1 MRFIKQLLIILGVTF
16 AGEALHFLLPLPV
29 PASIY
34 GLVLMLLCL
43 CFKVFPLRAVEET
56 GDFLIDL
63 MPALF
68 IPATVGVMAAWDVL
82 QPVLLQVALI
92 TFLSLRLLWRT
103 AEPGHICIGAV
114 VEAKVSCSPVQS
126 PAGFRCAD
134 HFGFARP
141 WHGL

>member
-1 MRFIKQLLIILGVTF
+1 MRFIKQLLIVLGVTF

-92 TFLSLRLLWRT
+92 TFLSL
-103 AEPGHICIGAV
+103 IVVMAV
-114 VEAKVSCSPVQS
+114 SGRVTQWALRREAKHHQEEKHH
-126 PAGFRCAD
+126 A
-134 HFGFARP
+134 
-141 WHGL
+141 

>member
-92 TFLSLRLLWRT
+92 TFLSL
-103 AEPGHICIGAV
+103 IVVMAV
-114 VEAKVSCSPVQS
+114 SGRVTQWALRREAKHHQEEKHH
-126 PAGFRCAD
+126 A
-134 HFGFARP
+134 
-141 WHGL
+141 

>member
-43 CFKVFPLRAVEET
+43 CFKVFPLRTVEES
-56 GDFLIDL
+56 GDLLIAL
-63 MPALF
+63 MPAPF
-68 IPATVGVMAAWDVL
+68 VPATVGVMAAWDVL

-92 TFLSLRLLWRT
+92 TFLSL
-103 AEPGHICIGAV
+103 IVVMAV
-114 VEAKVSCSPVQS
+114 SGRVTQWALRREAKHHQEEKHH
-126 PAGFRCAD
+126 A
-134 HFGFARP
+134 
-141 WHGL
+141 

>member
-34 GLVLMLLCL
+34 GLVLMLLCV

-82 QPVLLQVALI
+82 QPMLLQVALI
-92 TFLSLRLLWRT
+92 TFLSL
-103 AEPGHICIGAV
+103 IVVMAV
-114 VEAKVSCSPVQS
+114 SGRVTQWALRREAKHHQEEKHH
-126 PAGFRCAD
+126 A
-134 HFGFARP
+134 
-141 WHGL
+141 

>member
-16 AGEALHFLLPLPV
+16 VGEALHFLLPLPV

-92 TFLSLRLLWRT
+92 TFLSL
-103 AEPGHICIGAV
+103 IVVMAV
-114 VEAKVSCSPVQS
+114 SGRVTQWALRREAKHHQEEKHH
-126 PAGFRCAD
+126 A
-134 HFGFARP
+134 
-141 WHGL
+141 

>member
-43 CFKVFPLRAVEET
+43 RFKVFPLRAVEET

-68 IPATVGVMAAWDVL
+68 VPATVGVMAAWDVL

-92 TFLSLRLLWRT
+92 TFLSL
-103 AEPGHICIGAV
+103 IVVMAV
-114 VEAKVSCSPVQS
+114 SGRVTQWALRRETKHHQEEKHHA
-126 PAGFRCAD
+126 
-134 HFGFARP
+134 
-141 WHGL
+141 

>member
-68 IPATVGVMAAWDVL
+68 VPATVGVMAAWDVL

-92 TFLSLRLLWRT
+92 TFLSL
-103 AEPGHICIGAV
+103 IVVMAV
-114 VEAKVSCSPVQS
+114 SGQVTQWALRREAKHHQEEKHH
-126 PAGFRCAD
+126 A
-134 HFGFARP
+134 
-141 WHGL
+141 

>member
-68 IPATVGVMAAWDVL
+68 VPATVGVMSAWDVL

-92 TFLSLRLLWRT
+92 TFLSL
-103 AEPGHICIGAV
+103 IVVMAV
-114 VEAKVSCSPVQS
+114 SGRVTQWALRREAKHHQKEKRH
-126 PAGFRCAD
+126 A
-134 HFGFARP
+134 
-141 WHGL
+141 

>member
-43 CFKVFPLRAVEET
+43 CLKVFPLRAVEET

-68 IPATVGVMAAWDVL
+68 VPATVGVMAAWDVL

-92 TFLSLRLLWRT
+92 TFLSL
-103 AEPGHICIGAV
+103 IVVMAV
-114 VEAKVSCSPVQS
+114 SGRVTQWVLRRKAKHHQEEKHH
-126 PAGFRCAD
+126 A
-134 HFGFARP
+134 
-141 WHGL
+141 

>member
-68 IPATVGVMAAWDVL
+68 VPATVGVMAAWDVL

-92 TFLSLRLLWRT
+92 TFLSL
-103 AEPGHICIGAV
+103 IVVMAV
-114 VEAKVSCSPVQS
+114 SGRVTQWALRRETKHHQEEKHHA
-126 PAGFRCAD
+126 
-134 HFGFARP
+134 
-141 WHGL
+141 

>member
-63 MPALF
+63 VPALF
-68 IPATVGVMAAWDVL
+68 VPATVGVMAAWDVL

-92 TFLSLRLLWRT
+92 TFLSL
-103 AEPGHICIGAV
+103 IIVMAV
-114 VEAKVSCSPVQS
+114 SGRVTQWALRREAKHHQEEKHH
-126 PAGFRCAD
+126 A
-134 HFGFARP
+134 
-141 WHGL
+141 

>member
-63 MPALF
+63 MRALF

-92 TFLSLRLLWRT
+92 TFLSLFVVM
-103 AEPGHICIGAV
+103 AV
-114 VEAKVSCSPVQS
+114 SGRVTQWALRQEAKHHQEEKHH
-126 PAGFRCAD
+126 A
-134 HFGFARP
+134 
-141 WHGL
+141 

>member
-34 GLVLMLLCL
+34 GLMLMLLCL

-92 TFLSLRLLWRT
+92 TFLSL
-103 AEPGHICIGAV
+103 IVVMAV
-114 VEAKVSCSPVQS
+114 SGRVTQWALRREAKHHQEEKHH
-126 PAGFRCAD
+126 A
-134 HFGFARP
+134 
-141 WHGL
+141 

>member
-92 TFLSLRLLWRT
+92 AFLSL
-103 AEPGHICIGAV
+103 IVVMAV
-114 VEAKVSCSPVQS
+114 SGRVTQWALRREAKHHQEEKHH
-126 PAGFRCAD
+126 A
-134 HFGFARP
+134 
-141 WHGL
+141 

>member
-1 MRFIKQLLIILGVTF
+1 MRFIKQLLIILGVAF

-68 IPATVGVMAAWDVL
+68 VPATVGVMAAWDVL

-92 TFLSLRLLWRT
+92 TFLSL
-103 AEPGHICIGAV
+103 IVVMAV
-114 VEAKVSCSPVQS
+114 SGRVTQWALRREAKHHQEEKHH
-126 PAGFRCAD
+126 A
-134 HFGFARP
+134 
-141 WHGL
+141 

>member
-1 MRFIKQLLIILGVTF
+1 MRFIKQLLIILGVTV

-63 MPALF
+63 MTALF
-68 IPATVGVMAAWDVL
+68 VPATVGVMAAWAVM
-82 QPVLLQVALI
+82 QPELLQVALI
-92 TFLSLRLLWRT
+92 TFLSL
-103 AEPGHICIGAV
+103 IVVMAV
-114 VEAKVSCSPVQS
+114 SGRVTQWALRREAKHHQEEKHH
-126 PAGFRCAD
+126 A
-134 HFGFARP
+134 
-141 WHGL
+141 

>member
-68 IPATVGVMAAWDVL
+68 FPATVGVMAAWDVL

-92 TFLSLRLLWRT
+92 TFLSL
-103 AEPGHICIGAV
+103 IVVMAV
-114 VEAKVSCSPVQS
+114 SGRVTQWALRREAKHHQEEKHH
-126 PAGFRCAD
+126 A
-134 HFGFARP
+134 
-141 WHGL
+141 

>member
-68 IPATVGVMAAWDVL
+68 VPVTVGVMAAWDVL

-92 TFLSLRLLWRT
+92 TFLSL
-103 AEPGHICIGAV
+103 IVVMAV
-114 VEAKVSCSPVQS
+114 SGRVTQWALRREAKHHQEEKHH
-126 PAGFRCAD
+126 A
-134 HFGFARP
+134 
-141 WHGL
+141 

>member
-16 AGEALHFLLPLPV
+16 VGEALHFLLPLPV
-29 PASIY
+29 PASLY

-43 CFKVFPLRAVEET
+43 RFKVFPLRAVEET

-92 TFLSLRLLWRT
+92 TFLSL
-103 AEPGHICIGAV
+103 IVVMAV
-114 VEAKVSCSPVQS
+114 SGRVTQWALRREAKHHQEEKHH
-126 PAGFRCAD
+126 A
-134 HFGFARP
+134 
-141 WHGL
+141 

>member
-68 IPATVGVMAAWDVL
+68 VPATVGVMAAWDVL
-82 QPVLLQVALI
+82 PPVLLQVALI
-92 TFLSLRLLWRT
+92 TFLSL
-103 AEPGHICIGAV
+103 IVVMAV
-114 VEAKVSCSPVQS
+114 SGRVTQWALRREAKHHQEEKHH
-126 PAGFRCAD
+126 A
-134 HFGFARP
+134 
-141 WHGL
+141 

>member
-16 AGEALHFLLPLPV
+16 VGEALHFLLPLPV

-92 TFLSLRLLWRT
+92 TFLSL
-103 AEPGHICIGAV
+103 IVVMAV
-114 VEAKVSCSPVQS
+114 SGRVTQWALRREAKYHQEEKHH
-126 PAGFRCAD
+126 A
-134 HFGFARP
+134 
-141 WHGL
+141 

>member
-43 CFKVFPLRAVEET
+43 RFKVFPLRAVEET

-63 MPALF
+63 MP
-68 IPATVGVMAAWDVL
+68 P
-82 QPVLLQVALI
+82 QPWA
-92 TFLSLRLLWRT
+92 SWP
-103 AEPGHICIGAV
+103 PGMC
-114 VEAKVSCSPVQS
+114 CS
-126 PAGFRCAD
+126 RCCC
-134 HFGFARP
+134 R
-141 WHGL
+141 

>member
-16 AGEALHFLLPLPV
+16 AGEALQFLLPLPV

-68 IPATVGVMAAWDVL
+68 VPATVGVMAAWDVL

-92 TFLSLRLLWRT
+92 TFLSL
-103 AEPGHICIGAV
+103 IVVMAV
-114 VEAKVSCSPVQS
+114 SGRVTQWALRREAKHHQEEKHH
-126 PAGFRCAD
+126 A
-134 HFGFARP
+134 
-141 WHGL
+141 

>member
-16 AGEALHFLLPLPV
+16 VGEALHFLLPLPV

-43 CFKVFPLRAVEET
+43 RFKVFPLRAVEET

-68 IPATVGVMAAWDVL
+68 VPATVGVMAAWDVL

-92 TFLSLRLLWRT
+92 TFLSL
-103 AEPGHICIGAV
+103 IVVMAV
-114 VEAKVSCSPVQS
+114 SGRVTQWALRREAKHHQEEKHH
-126 PAGFRCAD
+126 A
-134 HFGFARP
+134 
-141 WHGL
+141 

>member
-1 MRFIKQLLIILGVTF
+1 MKYIKQFGIILSVTLL
-16 AGEALHFLLPLPV
+16 GELLNAVIPLPV

-68 IPATVGVMAAWDVL
+68 VPATVGVMAAWDVL

-92 TFLSLRLLWRT
+92 TFLSL
-103 AEPGHICIGAV
+103 IVVMAV
-114 VEAKVSCSPVQS
+114 SGRVTQWALRREAKHHQEEKHH
-126 PAGFRCAD
+126 A
-134 HFGFARP
+134 
-141 WHGL
+141 

>member
-56 GDFLIDL
+56 GDFFIDL

-92 TFLSLRLLWRT
+92 TFLSL
-103 AEPGHICIGAV
+103 IVVMAV
-114 VEAKVSCSPVQS
+114 SGRVTQWALRQEAKHHQEEKHH
-126 PAGFRCAD
+126 A
-134 HFGFARP
+134 
-141 WHGL
+141 

>member
-43 CFKVFPLRAVEET
+43 RFKVFPLRAVEET

-68 IPATVGVMAAWDVL
+68 VPATVGVMAAWDVL

-92 TFLSLRLLWRT
+92 TFLSL
-103 AEPGHICIGAV
+103 IVVMAV
-114 VEAKVSCSPVQS
+114 SGRVTQWALRREAKHHQE
-126 PAGFRCAD
+126 AKHHA
-134 HFGFARP
+134 
-141 WHGL
+141 

>member
-92 TFLSLRLLWRT
+92 TFLSL
-103 AEPGHICIGAV
+103 IVMMAV
-114 VEAKVSCSPVQS
+114 SGRVTQWALRREAKHHQEEKHH
-126 PAGFRCAD
+126 A
-134 HFGFARP
+134 
-141 WHGL
+141 

>member
-1 MRFIKQLLIILGVTF
+1 MRVIKQLLIILGVTF

-68 IPATVGVMAAWDVL
+68 VPATVGVMAAWDVL
-82 QPVLLQVALI
+82 QVALI
-92 TFLSLRLLWRT
+92 TFLSL
-103 AEPGHICIGAV
+103 IVVMAV
-114 VEAKVSCSPVQS
+114 SGRVTQWALRREAKHHQEEKHH
-126 PAGFRCAD
+126 A
-134 HFGFARP
+134 
-141 WHGL
+141 

>member
-43 CFKVFPLRAVEET
+43 CLKVFPLRAVEET

-68 IPATVGVMAAWDVL
+68 VPATVGVMAAWDVL

-92 TFLSLRLLWRT
+92 TFLSL
-103 AEPGHICIGAV
+103 IVVMAV
-114 VEAKVSCSPVQS
+114 SGRVTQWALRREAKHHQEEKHH
-126 PAGFRCAD
+126 A
-134 HFGFARP
+134 
-141 WHGL
+141 

>member
-16 AGEALHFLLPLPV
+16 SGEALHFLLPLPV

-43 CFKVFPLRAVEET
+43 RFKVFPLRAVEET

-68 IPATVGVMAAWDVL
+68 VPATVGVMAAWDVL

-92 TFLSLRLLWRT
+92 TFLSL
-103 AEPGHICIGAV
+103 IVVMAV
-114 VEAKVSCSPVQS
+114 SGRVTQWALRREAKHHQEEKHH
-126 PAGFRCAD
+126 A
-134 HFGFARP
+134 
-141 WHGL
+141 

>member
-16 AGEALHFLLPLPV
+16 VGEALHFLLPLPV

-92 TFLSLRLLWRT
+92 TFLSL
-103 AEPGHICIGAV
+103 IVVMAV
-114 VEAKVSCSPVQS
+114 SGWVTQWALRREAKHHQEEKHH
-126 PAGFRCAD
+126 A
-134 HFGFARP
+134 
-141 WHGL
+141 

>member
-16 AGEALHFLLPLPV
+16 AGEALHFLPPLPV

-92 TFLSLRLLWRT
+92 TFLSL
-103 AEPGHICIGAV
+103 IVVMAV
-114 VEAKVSCSPVQS
+114 SGRVTQWALRREAKHHQEEKHH
-126 PAGFRCAD
+126 A
-134 HFGFARP
+134 
-141 WHGL
+141 

>member
-68 IPATVGVMAAWDVL
+68 VPATVGVMAAWDVL

-92 TFLSLRLLWRT
+92 TFLSLIVVMAVSGRVT
-103 AEPGHICIGAV
+103 QGALRR
-114 VEAKVSCSPVQS
+114 EAKHHQEEKHH
-126 PAGFRCAD
+126 A
-134 HFGFARP
+134 
-141 WHGL
+141 

>member
-16 AGEALHFLLPLPV
+16 VGEALHFLLPLPV

-56 GDFLIDL
+56 GDFLINL

-68 IPATVGVMAAWDVL
+68 VPATVGVMAAWDVL

-92 TFLSLRLLWRT
+92 TFLSL
-103 AEPGHICIGAV
+103 IVVMAV
-114 VEAKVSCSPVQS
+114 SGRVTQWALRREAKHHQEEKHH
-126 PAGFRCAD
+126 A
-134 HFGFARP
+134 
-141 WHGL
+141 

>member
-43 CFKVFPLRAVEET
+43 CFKVFPLRAVEKT

-68 IPATVGVMAAWDVL
+68 VPATVGVMAAWDVL

-92 TFLSLRLLWRT
+92 TFLSL
-103 AEPGHICIGAV
+103 IVVMAV
-114 VEAKVSCSPVQS
+114 SGRVTQWALRREAKHHQEEKHH
-126 PAGFRCAD
+126 A
-134 HFGFARP
+134 
-141 WHGL
+141 

>member
-43 CFKVFPLRAVEET
+43 RFKVFPLRAVEET

-68 IPATVGVMAAWDVL
+68 VPATVGVMAAWDVL

-92 TFLSLRLLWRT
+92 TFLALIVVMAVSGRVTQWALRR
-103 AEPGHICIGAV
+103 
-114 VEAKVSCSPVQS
+114 EAKHHQEEKHH
-126 PAGFRCAD
+126 A
-134 HFGFARP
+134 
-141 WHGL
+141 

>member
-68 IPATVGVMAAWDVL
+68 VPATVGVMAAWDVL

-92 TFLSLRLLWRT
+92 TFLSL
-103 AEPGHICIGAV
+103 IVVMAV
-114 VEAKVSCSPVQS
+114 SGRVTQWALRQEAIHHQEEKHH
-126 PAGFRCAD
+126 A
-134 HFGFARP
+134 
-141 WHGL
+141 